1 MLRVVVIGVMLF
13 SSALACTL
21 SSGSDDDVISAEPT
35 NTTLPEMPIVYYYF
49 AAILSNTF
57 PAGSVVI
64 VPDQLILSPTVSTI
78 PRTNDSAE
86 NIRLALQAMMND
98 PSNVWTSSDLA
109 LNGVTFDGSQA
120 MVTLSGTISGPGD
133 TVLIAARVQLL
144 LTVFAESAVQT
155 AVITLNGENIGN
167 LGISHSSESKPA
179 NYAYTRAE
187 VW

>member
-1 MLRVVVIGVMLF
+1 MLRVVIIGVMLF

-35 NTTLPEMPIVYYYF
+35 KTTLPETPIVYYYF
-49 AAILSNTF
+49 ASNTF

-78 PRTNDSAE
+78 MRTNDSAE
-86 NIRLALQAMMND
+86 NIRLALQAMMSD
-98 PSNVWTSSDLA
+98 PSNAWTSSDLG

-133 TVLIAARVQLL
+133 TVLIAARVQFL